1 MNPLLNPYAPGAGTP
16 PPFLA
21 GRDEIVTGAK
31 LSVERN
37 QGGKSARSFI
47 FTGLRGVGKTVL
59 LNEVQAIANEAGAIT
74 DFIEI
79 SDNERLSVKIVS
91 TLRAALLKLD
101 SIKGVSEQVKRGL
114 RVLKS
119 FVGTLK
125 LKYHEVELSVDVD
138 KERGVADSGTL
149 ARDLAE
155 VFVFAG
161 EAAKARGSSIVIL
174 IDEIQNLPQEEFEAL
189 IIAVHRTDQKRL
201 PIMIVGAGLPSLVKI
216 SAEAKT
222 YAERLFEYP
231 EVGALN
237 DTEARHA
244 LVNPVKESSV
254 DYSEDAVRAVL
265 ERTKGYPYFIQEWGY
280 QSWNMATSSPITL
293 ADVQSAGKQ
302 AINRLDKNFFR
313 SRFEILT
320 NPQREYLGALAKLGP
335 GSHRSSSIAS
345 KLGKSSV
352 AVAPIR
358 NALINRGIIY
368 SPTYGYATF
377 TVPLFDE
384 FIIRALK

>member
-1 MNPLLNPYAPGAGTP
+1 MNPLLYPYAPGAGTP

-37 QGGKSARSFI
+37 QAGKSARSFI

-59 LNEVQAIANEAGAIT
+59 LNEVQAIANKVGATT

-79 SDNERLSVKIVS
+79 SNNERLSVKIVS

-125 LKYHEVELSVDVD
+125 LKYHEVELSIDVD

-155 VFVFAG
+155 DFIFAG
-161 EAAKARGSSIVIL
+161 EAAKAGGSSIVIL
-174 IDEIQNLPQEEFEAL
+174 IDEIQNLPKEEFEAL

-222 YAERLFEYP
+222 YAERLLEYP

-237 DTEARHA
+237 DTESRRA
-244 LVNPVKESSV
+244 LVNPVQESSV
-254 DYSEDAVRAVL
+254 DYSEDAVHAVL

-280 QSWNMATSSPITL
+280 QSWNTATSSPITL
-293 ADVQSAGKQ
+293 ADVPSAGKQ

-313 SRFEILT
+313 SRFEVLT
-320 NPQREYLGALAKLGP
+320 NTQREYLGALAKLGP
-335 GSHRSSSIAS
+335 GSHKSSSIA
-345 KLGKSSV
+345 KKME
-352 AVAPIR
+352 
-358 NALINRGIIY
+358 NRQ
-368 SPTYGYATF
+368 
-377 TVPLFDE
+377 LQLHRLE
-384 FIIRALK
+384 MH